1 MLRRLHT
8 DCLVLT
14 NKDNPSLWNVGGYSK
29 RDVMG
34 FFDAFNVS
42 KIVPAHVSD
51 PILATQDQLK
61 PFTDIKVRECA
72 SREESWGVLV

>member
-14 NKDNPSLWNVGGYSK
+14 NNDNPSLWNVGGYSK
-29 RDVMG
+29 RDVLG
-34 FFDAFNVS
+34 FFDDFNVS
-42 KIVPAHVSD
+42 KIVPEGVSD

-61 PFTDIKVRECA
+61 PFTNIKVRECA
-72 SREESWGVLV
+72 SREEISGAPV